1 MKQVPQSL
9 GHLAWTPGTTFS
21 SSESFFFLK
30 LSSPAH
36 WSLSLIWHRFLLSIE
51 ISAPVTRDTMF
62 CNGFQEVSSPRMN
75 PSLERKKKQLSLS
88 RKAKAAATNQI
99 FWSRLIKW
107 ILMLWKD
114 KSTVL
119 IYTRRSAD
127 SQSRSWSFSDEH
139 WWFFLPSPIPHYSHV
154 ASKKNRGLCNDAFL
168 LLDRKFKNFPVGLT
182 KSSM

>member
-21 SSESFFFLK
+21 SSEWFFFLK
-30 LSSPAH
+30 LSSPTH
-36 WSLSLIWHRFLLSIE
+36 SSLSLIWHRFLLSIE

-75 PSLERKKKQLSLS
+75 PSLKRKKSSWLSLG
-88 RKAKAAATNQI
+88 RQRQAATNQI
-99 FWSRLIKW
+99 FQSRLIKW

-127 SQSRSWSFSDEH
+127 PQSRSWSFSDEH
-139 WWFFLPSPIPHYSHV
+139 WWFFLPSPIPCYSHV
-154 ASKKNRGLCNDAFL
+154 ASKKTRGRAMMHSCCWIENLKPS
-168 LLDRKFKNFPVGLT
+168 LLD
-182 KSSM
+182 